1 MFVEEIVTSGET
13 KPNTNEACSVP
24 TCPDVTNIYMPCC
37 NYSIELSNWI
47 CKIWIQVGGG
57 DESKTE
63 KKKELHF
70 FLSDGDE
77 TVHWSTTAVCVC
89 VCEKPGPCI
98 ERGLPVGTMDATTP
112 TPSPQPT
119 SQRAFIWAC
128 TWVLQP
134 CLAKRVC
141 APEQGGWVPSLN
153 SPGALVANPPTF
165 LRQRPTGF
173 KSKYAVNLLIFATKH
188 NRKKKILLS
197 LKKRQEDISRCRRG
211 VAAR

>member
-89 VCEKPGPCI
+89 VRSQGPVLNAACQ
-98 ERGLPVGTMDATTP
+98 LAQWM
-112 TPSPQPT
+112 PQPPLP
-119 SQRAFIWAC
+119 A
-128 TWVLQP
+128 
-134 CLAKRVC
+134 
-141 APEQGGWVPSLN
+141 PSLLPSGHSSGHAHGCY
-153 SPGALVANPPTF
+153 SPAWLNASVPQNKGAECPL
-165 LRQRPTGF
+165 
-173 KSKYAVNLLIFATKH
+173 
-188 NRKKKILLS
+188 
-197 LKKRQEDISRCRRG
+197 
-211 VAAR
+211 